1 MPDNEGMGD
10 LPIDLCGTC
19 ASRNGGKHM
28 EIKQYVIK
36 GFVVGDD
43 LYGQRKKVDIRRETD
58 HVPEI
63 DEIEVPG
70 LIDLEMISLEVRE
83 TEKGKL
89 IDSIAWAGTCD
100 EEYLYS
106 IV

>member
-1 MPDNEGMGD
+1 MRAWESYQ
-10 LPIDLCGTC
+10 PIYVAPLRG
-19 ASRNGGKHM
+19 NGGKYM

-43 LYGQRKKVDIRRETD
+43 LYGHPRKVDIRRETD
-58 HVPEI
+58 HIPEI
-63 DEIEVPG
+63 GEIEVPG
-70 LIDLEMISLEVRE
+70 LIDLEMVSLEVRE
-83 TEKGKL
+83 KEKGKL
-89 IDSIAWAGTCD
+89 IDSIAWAGSSD